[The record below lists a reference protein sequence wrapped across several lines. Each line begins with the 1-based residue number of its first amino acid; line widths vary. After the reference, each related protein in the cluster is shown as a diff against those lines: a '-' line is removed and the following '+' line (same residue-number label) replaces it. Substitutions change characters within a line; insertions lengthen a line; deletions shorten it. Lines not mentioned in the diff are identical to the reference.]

1 MIFMILCLVINF
13 NIFKLSIFM
22 IKCLVINLN
31 IIMLSILV
39 YLSIYDFMF
48 SNEFKYFY
56 A

>member
-1 MIFMILCLVINF
+1 MLNNEFKYFLCLV
-13 NIFKLSIFM
+13 M
-22 IKCLVINLN
+22 NLN